1 MELQGAERGGVEAT
15 GGGQVLGAKLQVH
28 ISPPE
33 QTSLQ
38 PPGKESIS
46 STSSAGSTSSA
57 AAMGAPRKVLKG
69 KPKPLYFWTSADVNK
84 WWRKHG
90 GLCYQLYGDLLTE
103 HDVGGRTLI
112 RMNEIKLEKIGITN
126 PEHRHELMQHI
137 LRLRL
142 KHEMA
147 DLKNLDQ
154 RGVGFDLKLPDPRPA
169 AAAAPADKNDKI
181 DKAKTTAPSSSIP
194 SAS

>member
-1 MELQGAERGGVEAT
+1 MEGQGAEA
-15 GGGQVLGAKLQVH
+15 GGGAAPDAIALEK
-28 ISPPE
+28 SPPE
-33 QTSLQ
+33 QQAQ
-38 PPGKESIS
+38 PASKESVSSIS
-46 STSSAGSTSSA
+46 STASASGTA
-57 AAMGAPRKVLKG
+57 APRKQLKG

-126 PEHRHELMQHI
+126 VEHRHELMQHI

-147 DLKNLDQ
+147 DLKNLEQ
-154 RGVGFDLKLPDPRPA
+154 RGVGFELKLPNPLPTV
-169 AAAAPADKNDKI
+169 DKGDKTEKNSK
-181 DKAKTTAPSSSIP
+181 DKVATSR
-194 SAS
+194 

>member
-1 MELQGAERGGVEAT
+1 MEVQGAEAG
-15 GGGQVLGAKLQVH
+15 GGGQEAVSMETLPTEHQA
-28 ISPPE
+28 
-33 QTSLQ
+33 TSQ
-38 PPGKESIS
+38 PPASKESVS
-46 STSSAGSTSSA
+46 STGSA
-57 AAMGAPRKVLKG
+57 ASASGSAAPAARKVLKG
-69 KPKPLYFWTSADVNK
+69 KPKPLHFWTSADVNK

-126 PEHRHELMQHI
+126 VEHRHELMQHI

-147 DLKNLDQ
+147 ELKNLEQ
-154 RGVGFDLKLPDPRPA
+154 RGVGFELKLPDPLPVV
-169 AAAAPADKNDKI
+169 DKGEKTEKNSKDKVP
-181 DKAKTTAPSSSIP
+181 PSR
-194 SAS
+194 

>member
-1 MELQGAERGGVEAT
+1 METEGGES
-15 GGGQVLGAKLQVH
+15 GGGGKLFGTRLQVH

-33 QTSLQ
+33 QTQTLQ
-38 PPGKESIS
+38 PPGKESVS
-46 STSSAGSTSSA
+46 SSGSTGSTSSSA
-57 AAMGAPRKVLKG
+57 VMGAPRKVLKG

-90 GLCYQLYGDLLTE
+90 GPCYHLYGELLTE

-126 PEHRHELMQHI
+126 AEHRHELMQHI

-147 DLKNLDQ
+147 DLKNLDG
-154 RGVGFDLKLPDPRPA
+154 RGSGLNLKLPDSRPA
-169 AAAAPADKNDKI
+169 TGAAPSDKNDKT
-181 DKAKTTAPSSSIP
+181 DKPRPSTPSSIP

>member
-1 MELQGAERGGVEAT
+1 MSTQVAD
-15 GGGQVLGAKLQVH
+15 GGGSGDGGGGGKTEAL
-28 ISPPE
+28 SP
-33 QTSLQ
+33 QSLH
-38 PPGKESIS
+38 PPGKESVS
-46 STSSAGSTSSA
+46 SSGSTSGTD
-57 AAMGAPRKVLKG
+57 GAPRKVLKG

-90 GLCYQLYGDLLTE
+90 GRCYEQYGDLLTK

-126 PEHRHELMQHI
+126 VEDRHELMQHI

-169 AAAAPADKNDKI
+169 AASAGEKSDKTDKSGTGG
-181 DKAKTTAPSSSIP
+181 ATTR
-194 SAS
+194 

>member
-1 MELQGAERGGVEAT
+1 METEGAE
-15 GGGQVLGAKLQVH
+15 GGGEGGGGSTGVQPQVQIAL
-28 ISPPE
+28 PE
-33 QTSLQ
+33 QPPPQDTLQ
-38 PPGKESIS
+38 PPGKESVS
-46 STSSAGSTSSA
+46 STGSACSTGGA
-57 AAMGAPRKVLKG
+57 AASGAPRKVLKG

-112 RMNEIKLEKIGITN
+112 RMNDIKLEKIGITN
-126 PEHRHELMQHI
+126 VEHRYELMQHI

-169 AAAAPADKNDKI
+169 VVPVQHKEREGGKL
-181 DKAKTTAPSSSIP
+181 PS
-194 SAS
+194 